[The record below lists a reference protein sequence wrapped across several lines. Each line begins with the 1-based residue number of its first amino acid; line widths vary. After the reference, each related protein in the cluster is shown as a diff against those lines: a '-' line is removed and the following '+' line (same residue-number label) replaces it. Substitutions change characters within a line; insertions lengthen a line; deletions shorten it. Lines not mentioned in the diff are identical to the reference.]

1 MDIALLIVG
10 LAGLWIGTE
19 LTIRGAVSV
28 AHRFRVPEFIVGVV
42 ILSIGSDLPE
52 LAIAVDAGVKNLA
65 GGDYSDV
72 VVGSALGSSLGQISF
87 VLGVAGLLAYLTLP
101 KDVVY
106 RHGSTLLGSLLLVA
120 LFGYDGEVTRT
131 EGIALLL
138 VYAIYLV
145 ALFNEVN
152 TSESPEQPADVVVRR
167 SMLYLIAGL
176 VVVVVSAEV
185 TVKSAVVVAHML
197 GLSDA
202 VVAILLIGLGSSLP
216 ELTISIAAV
225 MKGHN
230 RMSVGN
236 VIGSNVFDTDD
247 PGPVLLSLQARYPAL
262 GGGCRSRLI
271 LRVCL
276 YSIDRVD
283 IPLMRP
289 PGVAKNGCAAAHA
302 CTWFSDRRDGRS
314 CPQGRI
320 SQERTLPGR
329 GRGRSALPTSAP
341 AVLRHL
347 LNLRPVVVHR
357 TTVDHPWVHH
367 RQARS
372 LLCSRPLPD
381 TQTGPSRA
389 RG

>member
-28 AHRFRVPEFIVGVV
+28 AHRFGVPEFIVGVV

-236 VIGSNVFDTDD
+236 VIGSNVFDTLV
-247 PGPVLLSLQARYPAL
+247 PIG
-262 GGGCRSRLI
+262 
-271 LRVCL
+271 
-276 YSIDRVD
+276 
-283 IPLMRP
+283 
-289 PGVAKNGCAAAHA
+289 AAAVIA
-302 CTWFSDRRDGRS
+302 PLGFDSGMLRYEVPYLFFVTTLVLFFFLYRRGIQRW
-314 CPQGRI
+314 
-320 SQERTLPGR
+320 E
-329 GRGRSALPTSAP
+329 A
-341 AVLRHL
+341 AVVLGLYCVYVFTRL
-347 LNLRPVVVHR
+347 
-357 TTVDHPWVHH
+357 
-367 RQARS
+367 
-372 LLCSRPLPD
+372 
-381 TQTGPSRA
+381 TGSIFP
-389 RG
+389 